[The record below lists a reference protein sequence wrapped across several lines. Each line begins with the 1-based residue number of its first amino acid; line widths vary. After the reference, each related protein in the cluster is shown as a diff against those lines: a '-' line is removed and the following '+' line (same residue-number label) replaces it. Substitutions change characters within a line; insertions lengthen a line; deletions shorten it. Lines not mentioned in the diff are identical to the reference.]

1 MNTFAQSAEIL
12 IQALSRML
20 LHSLWQ
26 GALLA
31 VIAGVIIMTT
41 KRTSAAIRYNLMLCL
56 FGLFL
61 LATAGTFVY
70 VLGDAPQPAINQN
83 VISSYSSASTSTLVN
98 LSKTNAS
105 FYNSFKDVINIVG
118 NYFNKHYI
126 LIVSIWFVLFLLKSL
141 YMAGNIIYM
150 QRVRRYNVFTPSAVW
165 QDKLTSLCEKLQ
177 IKKAVQLLESG
188 YLKVPVVIGYFKPVI
203 LIPVGMLAGIAP
215 AQIEAVLLHEL
226 AHIKRSDNFV
236 NFLQHLAE
244 AVFFFNPGLLW
255 ISHLLREERE
265 NCCDDMA
272 IAQTN
277 SKEDFVKALISFK
290 EHAVNYPV
298 GSLAFSGRK
307 SSLLNRVMRIVYQ
320 ENKTFSVKESSVF
333 LAAVAMVTLMAFT
346 FYPEKN
352 ISSQK
357 MAATNG
363 IPYNDIKLPIAA
375 NKPHELSL
383 IKPLTINAIDI
394 KKKEPINTSPVKSS
408 VLADSATLATNNIP
422 GNTNSAENIQA
433 LIAKAGLSND
443 KFYQRVSLGNGE
455 DIMQVLSRS
464 GSKMM
469 ATLPHNAKVAFIVDG
484 VLHDEAEL
492 YTFDAAAND
501 YAGKRQGISGS
512 KYNAEKLFP
521 DLDLSKYDAFVAFG
535 MKDPQGSDSP

>member
-1 MNTFAQSAEIL
+1 MNTFAQSAETI

-20 LHSLWQ
+20 FHSVWQ

-31 VIAGVIIMTT
+31 LIAGVIIITT
-41 KRTSAAIRYNLMLCL
+41 KRTSAVIRYNLMLCL
-56 FGLFL
+56 FAMFL
-61 LATAGTFVY
+61 LITAGTFVY
-70 VLGDAPQPAINQN
+70 VLGDSPEPAISQN
-83 VISSYSSASTSTLVN
+83 AISSYCSASASAIIN
-98 LSKTNAS
+98 LSNTDNS
-105 FYNSFKDVINIVG
+105 FYDFKTFTNIASS
-118 NYFNKHYI
+118 YFNQHYI
-126 LIVSIWFVLFLLKSL
+126 LIVSIWFFLFLLKSL
-141 YMAGNIIYM
+141 YVAGNMVYL
-150 QRVRRYNVFTPSAVW
+150 QRVRHFNVFTPSPVW

-177 IKKAVQLLESG
+177 IRKTVLLLESG

-203 LIPVGMLAGIAP
+203 LIPVGMLAGIP
-215 AQIEAVLLHEL
+215 AAQVEAVLLHEL
-226 AHIKRSDNFV
+226 AHIKRSDYVV
-236 NFLQHLAE
+236 NLLQYFAE

-290 EHAVNYPV
+290 EHSVNYPV
-298 GSLAFSGRK
+298 GALAFSGRK
-307 SSLLNRVMRIVYQ
+307 SSLLNRVIRIVYQ

-333 LAAVAMVTLMAFT
+333 LAAVAMISLMAFT
-346 FYPEKN
+346 FYPVRN

-357 MAATNG
+357 KTPSNG
-363 IPYNDIKLPIAA
+363 IASNNIKLAITA
-375 NKPHELSL
+375 NKPRELSL
-383 IKPLTINAIDI
+383 VQPLTIKAIDI
-394 KKKEPINTSPVKSS
+394 KKKALLNTTPVKSS
-408 VLADSATLATNNIP
+408 LLADSAATRESNIP
-422 GNTNSAENIQA
+422 DNTNSAENTQA

-443 KFYQRVSLGNGE
+443 KFYSRVSLGNGE
-455 DIMQVLSRS
+455 DVMQVLTA

-492 YTFDAAAND
+492 YTFDAAAAN
-501 YAGKRQGISGS
+501 YAGKRKGISGS

-521 DLDLSKYDAFVAFG
+521 DLDLSKYDAFIAFG
-535 MKDPQGSDSP
+535 MKGPLGSDSP